1 MTATE
6 LALVV
11 GAVLCII
18 GFTAMVAVLLRMLR
32 ALAELRSEVTMLRD
46 ETRPL
51 LAELRQSV
59 DIARDDLDRFDRVL
73 GSAEAISSSVE
84 GVSRVAKMALSAP
97 LIKTV
102 ALASGTGRAARRL
115 RGRDDA
121 PAKRRAR

>member
-11 GAVLCII
+11 GAVLCIL
-18 GFTAMVAVLLRMLR
+18 GFTAMVVVLLRMLR
-32 ALAELRSEVTMLRD
+32 ALDELRAEVTMLRD

-51 LAELRQSV
+51 LADLRQSI
-59 DIARDDLDRFDRVL
+59 DTARDDLDRFDRVL
-73 GSAEAISSSVE
+73 GSAEAISSQVE
-84 GVSRVAKMALSAP
+84 GVSRVAKIALSAP

-115 RGRDDA
+115 RGREDA
-121 PAKRRAR
+121 PAKRRAP

>member
-1 MTATE
+1 VTATE

-18 GFTAMVAVLLRMLR
+18 GFTAMVVVLLRMLR
-32 ALAELRSEVTMLRD
+32 ALSELRAEVTLLRD

-59 DIARDDLDRFDRVL
+59 DTARDDLDRFDRVL
-73 GSAEAISSSVE
+73 GSAEAISSQVE
-84 GVSRVAKMALSAP
+84 GVSRVAKIALSTP

-121 PAKRRAR
+121 PATRRAP